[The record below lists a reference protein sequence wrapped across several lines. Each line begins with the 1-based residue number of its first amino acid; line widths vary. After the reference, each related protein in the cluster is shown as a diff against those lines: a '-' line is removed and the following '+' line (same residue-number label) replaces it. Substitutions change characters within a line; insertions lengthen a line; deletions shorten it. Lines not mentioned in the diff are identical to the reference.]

1 MPYAESIG
9 TIADM
14 QREGKIKHIG
24 ISKLNISQI
33 WVARREAGVVSVQ
46 SIFNLRYGSHSDVP
60 DFCERERLVFI
71 P

>member
-24 ISKLNISQI
+24 ISKLSISQI
-33 WVARREAGVVSVQ
+33 GVARREANVVSVQ
-46 SIFNLRYGSHSDVP
+46 NTFNLR
-60 DFCERERLVFI
+60 
-71 P
+71 